1 MIQNNIENNLMKK
14 CIRDIAKAKTSLV
27 LRAKTK
33 GMYENFGQKEMDK
46 IRYKY
51 DIVANWKYIREFE
64 DWCMNYEPN
73 Y

>member
-1 MIQNNIENNLMKK
+1 MIDNNIMKK

-27 LRAKTK
+27 LRAKTR
-33 GMYENFGQKEMDK
+33 GMYEDFGKREMDK
-46 IRYKY
+46 IRCKY
-51 DIVANWKYIREFE
+51 DVVANWKYIREFE